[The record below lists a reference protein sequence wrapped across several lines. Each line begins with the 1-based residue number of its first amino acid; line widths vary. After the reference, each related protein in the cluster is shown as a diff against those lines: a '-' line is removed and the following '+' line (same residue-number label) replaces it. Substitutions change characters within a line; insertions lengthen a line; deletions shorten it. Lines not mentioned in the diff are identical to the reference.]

1 MDENLPPAPPVSGR
15 RVSGSLRSAI
25 EWTLIVVGALVVA
38 LIVKATVLQAF
49 YIPSESMT
57 PTLKVGDRVLVNK
70 LSYHVHAEHRGD
82 IVVFKRPPKEE
93 DPNVRDLI
101 KRVIG
106 LPRETIET
114 RDGIVY
120 IDGRR
125 LDEPYVHGELTDN
138 PPIPKQVVPPGHY
151 WVMGDNRRNSRD
163 SRSFDAISRSLIV
176 GRAFIQIWPLGH
188 LRLL

>member
-70 LSYHVHAEHRGD
+70 LSYHVHAVHRGD
-82 IVVFKRPPKEE
+82 VVVFRRPPKEE

-106 LPRETIET
+106 LPRETIEA

-125 LDEPYVHGELTDN
+125 LHEPYVHGEVTENL
-138 PPIPKQVVPPGHY
+138 PQQVVPPGHY
-151 WVMGDNRRNSRD
+151 WVMGDNRINSRD
-163 SRSFDAISRSLIV
+163 SRVFGAIPRSLIV
-176 GRAFIQIWPLGH
+176 GRAFIQIWPLRR

>member
-1 MDENLPPAPPVSGR
+1 CLHVTCIEPGVSRAIHLLARRPPAVCSRVTAGSLRIPVDDNPPPAPPASGR

-70 LSYHVHAEHRGD
+70 LSYHVHAVHRGD
-82 IVVFKRPPKEE
+82 VVVFKRPPKEE

-125 LDEPYVHGELTDN
+125 LDEPYVHGEVTENL
-138 PPIPKQVVPPGHY
+138 PKQVVTPG
-151 WVMGDNRRNSRD
+151 
-163 SRSFDAISRSLIV
+163 
-176 GRAFIQIWPLGH
+176 
-188 LRLL
+188 

>member
-1 MDENLPPAPPVSGR
+1 MEENLPPAPPVSGR

-25 EWTLIVVGALVVA
+25 EWTLIVAGALVVA

-70 LSYHVHAEHRGD
+70 LSYHVHAVHRGD
-82 IVVFKRPPKEE
+82 VVVFKRPPKEE

-101 KRVIG
+101 KRVIA
-106 LPRETIET
+106 LPRETIEA
-114 RDGIVY
+114 RGGSVY

-125 LDEPYVHGELTDN
+125 LDEAYVHGAPTEN
-138 PPIPKQVVPPGHY
+138 VPKQVVPANHY
-151 WVMGDNRRNSRD
+151 WVMGDNRTNSRD
-163 SRSFDAISRSLIV
+163 SRVFGAIPRSLIV
-176 GRAFIQIWPLGH
+176 GRAFVRVWPLSA
-188 LRLL
+188 LDLL

>member
-1 MDENLPPAPPVSGR
+1 MDDNPPPAPPASGR

-70 LSYHVHAEHRGD
+70 LSYHVHAVHRGD
-82 IVVFKRPPKEE
+82 VVVFKRPPKEE

-106 LPRETIET
+106 LPGETIEA

-125 LDEPYVHGELTDN
+125 LDEPYVHGKVTENL
-138 PPIPKQVVPPGHY
+138 PKQLVPRGHY
-151 WVMGDNRRNSRD
+151 WVMGDNRSVSED
-163 SRSFDAISRSLIV
+163 SRFFGAIPNGLIV
-176 GRAFIQIWPLGH
+176 GRVFFQVWPVTQLG
-188 LRLL
+188 LV